1 MLACVIALVVFTTVC
16 EMEVSA
22 VYGGGTC
29 SFPTTAPGG
38 TTKCTAKENGFCSL
52 DVINI
57 DAKTSSGICICYP
70 GYSGP
75 MCATKDPTP
84 SPTTPTGGSSSG
96 GSSGSNAIGALALGS
111 LAALALSQIGNG
123 FGSGLGG
130 NSGYSGYLAPQER
143 LYLQQA
149 TAY

>member
-1 MLACVIALVVFTTVC
+1 MYHSPTI
-16 EMEVSA
+16 SA
-22 VYGGGTC
+22 
-29 SFPTTAPGG
+29 
-38 TTKCTAKENGFCSL
+38 
-52 DVINI
+52 
-57 DAKTSSGICICYP
+57 
-70 GYSGP
+70 
-75 MCATKDPTP
+75 KDPTP

-96 GSSGSNAIGALALGS
+96 GSKNAIGALALGS

-130 NSGYSGYLAPQER
+130 NSGYTGYLAPQER

>member
-1 MLACVIALVVFTTVC
+1 MYL
-16 EMEVSA
+16 
-22 VYGGGTC
+22 
-29 SFPTTAPGG
+29 FPTISA
-38 TTKCTAKENGFCSL
+38 
-52 DVINI
+52 
-57 DAKTSSGICICYP
+57 
-70 GYSGP
+70 
-75 MCATKDPTP
+75 KDPTP

-130 NSGYSGYLAPQER
+130 NSGYSGYLAPKER